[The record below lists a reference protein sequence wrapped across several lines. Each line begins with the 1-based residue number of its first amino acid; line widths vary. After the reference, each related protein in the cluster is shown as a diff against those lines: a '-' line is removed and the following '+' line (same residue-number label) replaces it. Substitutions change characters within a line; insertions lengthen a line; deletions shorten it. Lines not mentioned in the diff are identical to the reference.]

1 MLFNVASS
9 NKQREII
16 FLTGIYKYQ
25 KRLID
30 LHSPCE
36 VVKQVTAISIEL
48 GVGVKWLFLMFKTV
62 QERINNQ
69 YKDNFT
75 VNVFDGLMKNYSKDP
90 GKK

>member
-36 VVKQVTAISIEL
+36 IVKQVTAISIEL
-48 GVGVKWLFLMFKTV
+48 GVEVEVTISDV
-62 QERINNQ
+62 
-69 YKDNFT
+69 
-75 VNVFDGLMKNYSKDP
+75 
-90 GKK
+90 